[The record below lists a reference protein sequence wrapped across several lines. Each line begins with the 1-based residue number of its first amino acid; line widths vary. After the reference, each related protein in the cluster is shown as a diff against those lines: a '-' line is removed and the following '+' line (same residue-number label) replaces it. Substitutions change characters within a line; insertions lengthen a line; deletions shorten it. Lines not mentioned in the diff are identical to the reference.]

1 MKRNKLFTGMK
12 NTKVIFLMVAVV
24 GFLFY
29 SCNKEE
35 ETPLDNTLASSVIGT
50 YTGTLKSTATNQSSP
65 ATLNVTLINDSLV
78 SMHCLS
84 YNFDSTFTMQL
95 YQNYDSIMVCYTG
108 QDFFAEY
115 GHNRNNYDF
124 CTNRQSGWTNNAWM
138 NDGNCWG
145 NMNQGW
151 GNSNWAGTDQ
161 WNAWTNHMNTQ
172 HNQNDNHF
180 GGFNPKMNSCIFKFT
195 IQNNFNYFE
204 VFEEV
209 K

>member
-1 MKRNKLFTGMK
+1 MK

-95 YQNYDSIMVCYTG
+95 YQNYDSIMVCHTG
-108 QDFFAEY
+108 QEFYNEY

-124 CTNRQSGWTNNAWM
+124 CTNRQSGWENNAWM

-180 GGFNPKMNSCIFKFT
+180 GGFNPNMNSCIYKFS
-195 IQNNFNYFE
+195 IENSSNYLK
-204 VFEEV
+204 VFEGV

>member
-1 MKRNKLFTGMK
+1 MKRNKLNTGMK
-12 NTKVIFLMVAVV
+12 NIKVIFLMAAVI

-35 ETPLDNTLASSVIGT
+35 EAPLPNTLASSVIGK

-95 YQNYDSIMVCYTG
+95 YQNYDSIMVCHTG
-108 QDFFAEY
+108 QEFYNEY

-124 CTNRQSGWTNNAWM
+124 CTNRQSGWENNAWM

-180 GGFNPKMNSCIFKFT
+180 GGFNPNMNSCIYKFS
-195 IQNNFNYFE
+195 IENSSNYLK
-204 VFEEV
+204 VFEGV

>member
-1 MKRNKLFTGMK
+1 
-12 NTKVIFLMVAVV
+12 MVAVV

-151 GNSNWAGTDQ
+151 GN
-161 WNAWTNHMNTQ
+161 
-172 HNQNDNHF
+172 
-180 GGFNPKMNSCIFKFT
+180 
-195 IQNNFNYFE
+195 
-204 VFEEV
+204 
-209 K
+209 

>member
-1 MKRNKLFTGMK
+1 MKRNKLNTGLK
-12 NTKVIFLMVAVV
+12 NMKVIFLMATII

-35 ETPLDNTLASSVIGT
+35 ETSLDNTLASSVIGT
-50 YTGTLKSTATNQSSP
+50 YTGTLKSTTTNQSSP
-65 ATLNVTLINDSLV
+65 ATLNVTIINDSLV
-78 SMHCLS
+78 SMHCMS
-84 YNFDSTFTMQL
+84 NNFDSTFIMQL

-108 QDFFAEY
+108 QDFYNEY

-180 GGFNPKMNSCIFKFT
+180 GGFNPNMNSCIFKFS
-195 IQNNFNYFE
+195 IQNNSNYFK
-204 VFEEV
+204 VFEGV